1 MEMKMKMNMK
11 KTMAVVGVS
20 LMILGAEVV
29 LGAQKHIKASLV
41 PIGGSGATG
50 FIQITQQPHGGA
62 NLHVVAKGLDSELV
76 YASFYYESADCSLPA
91 DSLGVFT
98 ANTAGVG
105 VVHGKIDEDLDE
117 VGSVSVR
124 IGPGYGQLIACATLQ

>member
-1 MEMKMKMNMK
+1 
-11 KTMAVVGVS
+11 
-20 LMILGAEVV
+20 MILVADVGFGSE
-29 LGAQKHIKASLV
+29 KHIKASLV
-41 PIGGSGATG
+41 PIGSSGATG

-62 NLHVVAKGLDSELV
+62 NLHVIAKGLDSDLV

-91 DSLGVFT
+91 DPLGVFT

-105 VVHGKIDEDLDE
+105 VVHGKIDEDVDE

-124 IGPGYGQLIACATLQ
+124 IGPGYGNLIACATLH